1 LSEFSARVYRFIFAL
16 AAAYNIAFGLWTV
29 VAPNSFFRL
38 FDLELPRYPA
48 IWSCLG
54 MVVGLY
60 GVGYAYA
67 SRRLDRAFPFI
78 AIGLA
83 GKILGPIGWVLAVR
97 NGEWSG
103 RTFPLIVFNDLIWWL
118 PFGFFLLEGRPV
130 SSWLRRHVHLLC
142 AASHLAAAIGTVVL
156 LRGGSEA
163 EPDPTRRAAY
173 ILENPSAWRA
183 GWILWMIAAL
193 TLAAFYARWGS
204 RVPNRAIGFAA
215 FLIAVP
221 GLLCDFLGESMLISS
236 GANRVASYL
245 MGGAAN
251 GLYTLAGILL
261 TVATPGVRGWLRSLT
276 WAVWASGVALTVF
289 TVADWPAGY
298 VAASAVLMVLFIPW
312 VLLFGERIR

>member
-1 LSEFSARVYRFIFAL
+1 MSEFGARVYRFIFAL

-38 FDLELPRYPA
+38 FHLQLPRYPA

-60 GVGYAYA
+60 GIGYAYA
-67 SRRLDRAFPFI
+67 ARRLDRAFPFI

-83 GKILGPIGWVLAVR
+83 GKVLGPIGWVLAVR
-97 NGEWSG
+97 NGGWSG

-118 PFGFFLLEGRPV
+118 PFGFFLLEG
-130 SSWLRRHVHLLC
+130 STLASWLRRHVHQLC
-142 AASHLAAAIGTVVL
+142 AASHLAAAIGTVLL

-163 EPDPTRRAAY
+163 EPDPVRRAVY
-173 ILENPSAWRA
+173 VMENSWAWRG

-193 TLAAFYARWGS
+193 TLIAFYAKWGS
-204 RVPNRAIGFAA
+204 WIPNRAIGFGA
-215 FLIAVP
+215 FVVAVP
-221 GLLCDFLGESMLISS
+221 GLFCDFFGESLLISS
-236 GANRVASYL
+236 RADRLASLL

-261 TVATPGVRGWLRSLT
+261 TVATPGLRGWLRALS

-289 TVADWPAGY
+289 TVAGWPAGS
-298 VAASAVLMVLFIPW
+298 VTASAILMVLFIPW
-312 VLLFGERIR
+312 VLMFGERIR

>member
-1 LSEFSARVYRFIFAL
+1 MSEFSARVFRFIFAL
-16 AAAYNIAFGLWTV
+16 AAAYNIAFGLWTI
-29 VAPNSFFRL
+29 VAPNSFFFL
-38 FDLELPRYPA
+38 FDLQFPRYPA

-67 SRRLDRAFPFI
+67 ARRLDRAFPFI

-118 PFGFFLLEGRPV
+118 PFGFFLLEGTAA
-130 SSWLRRHVHLLC
+130 SSWLRRHVHQLC
-142 AASHLAAAIGTVVL
+142 AAAHLAAAIGTVVL

-163 EPDPTRRAAY
+163 ESDPLRRANY
-173 ILENPSAWRA
+173 TLENPEAWRS
-183 GWILWMIAAL
+183 GWILWMIAAV

-204 RVPNRAIGFAA
+204 WIPNRAVGFAA

-221 GLLCDFLGESMLISS
+221 GLFCDFLGESALISS
-236 GANRVASYL
+236 GSSRSASLL

-261 TVATPGVRGWLRSLT
+261 TVVTPGLRGWLRGLT
-276 WAVWASGVALTVF
+276 WAVWASGMALTVF
-289 TVADWPAGY
+289 TVAGWQAGY
-298 VAASAVLMVLFIPW
+298 VAASAILMVLFIPW